1 MLLRGCRKHAAI
13 NGRLAFVSVGH
24 LSIVAGVV
32 RPRLES
38 GPSLQRLLMAGIA
51 MLLLVYGLAL
61 LVVIEFVYR
70 DLIAAPIAWLL
81 TRLGSL
87 SAALRG

>member
-1 MLLRGCRKHAAI
+1 V
-13 NGRLAFVSVGH
+13 N
-24 LSIVAGVV
+24 IVADVE
-32 RPRLES
+32 RPKLAS
-38 GPSLQRLLMAGIA
+38 GPSLLRLLMAGVA
-51 MLLLVYGLAL
+51 LLLLIYAAAL

-70 DLIAAPIAWLL
+70 GLIAAPIAWLL

>member
-1 MLLRGCRKHAAI
+1 M
-13 NGRLAFVSVGH
+13 
-24 LSIVAGVV
+24 SIVADVE
-32 RPRLES
+32 RPKLAS
-38 GPSLQRLLMAGIA
+38 GPSLLRLLMAGVA
-51 MLLLVYGLAL
+51 LLLLIYAAAL